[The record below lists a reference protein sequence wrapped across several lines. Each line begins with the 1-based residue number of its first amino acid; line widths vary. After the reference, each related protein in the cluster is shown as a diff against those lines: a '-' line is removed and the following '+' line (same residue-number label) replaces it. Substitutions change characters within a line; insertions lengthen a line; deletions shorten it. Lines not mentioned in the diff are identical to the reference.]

1 MQRELAEET
10 GFRARDWRP
19 LGPYLSSPG
28 VFTETVHLFLAQEL
42 EPGGLAHEAA
52 ELIEVH
58 WMDLEEACRWA
69 LDGTIRDGKTIVGL
83 LRARAVIEGNGALS
97 PA

>member
-1 MQRELAEET
+1 MTEEA
-10 GFRARDWRP
+10 GFRARSWRP

-42 EPGGLAHEAA
+42 APGRSAHEAA

-58 WMDLEEACRWA
+58 WVDLDEACRWA
-69 LDGTIRDGKTIVGL
+69 LDGTIRDGKTALGL
-83 LRARAVIEGNGALS
+83 LRARAVLDGESADDSAGV
-97 PA
+97 